1 MGVDKLKFELSG
13 FQTLIRDGVQVN
25 LLANTGVDVV
35 DVTSPTPSVT
45 VPAEVLADK
54 LPVTRVMQSVL
65 AVAPGVQQSGAPDLG
80 GGNVG
85 TTTFVAYGLTG
96 QSTPIAISPPRM
108 ARLGLTYSF

>member
-1 MGVDKLKFELSG
+1 MSAGFNATINMQLRIGAVTETVTVSG
-13 FQTLIRDGVQVN
+13 
-25 LLANTGVDVV
+25 ASPVV
-35 DVTSPTPSVT
+35 DVTSATPSVT

-108 ARLGLTYSF
+108 ARLGVTYSF